1 MKYVPVEVTGLDM
14 AFGGK
19 AMKILPA
26 YKDIPDE
33 FKRGKHPARDFAS
46 NWFFKGLSEKPKA
59 KPGIDVNLALSNL
72 KACLVDFEPKHEHKV
87 DGVAYLASL
96 WFEFE

>member
-1 MKYVPVEVTGLDM
+1 MQYVPVEVTDLDM

-19 AMKILPA
+19 AMEILPA

-33 FKRGKHPARDFAS
+33 FKRGKHPAREFAS
-46 NWFFKGLSEKPKA
+46 NWFFKGLSETPKA
-59 KPGIDVNLALSNL
+59 KPGIDLSLALSNL
-72 KACLVDFEPKHEHKV
+72 RACLVDFEPKHEHKV

-96 WFEFE
+96 WLEV

>member
-26 YKDIPDE
+26 YKEIPDE

-59 KPGIDVNLALSNL
+59 KPGIDRDLALANL

-96 WFEFE
+96 RFEFE

>member
-1 MKYVPVEVTGLDM
+1 MKYVPVEVTALDM

-26 YKDIPDE
+26 YKDIPGD
-33 FKRGKHPARDFAS
+33 FKRGNHPARKFAS
-46 NWFFKGLSEKPKA
+46 DWFYSGLSEMPKA
-59 KPGIDVNLALSNL
+59 KPGVDLNLALANL
-72 KACLVDFEPKHEHKV
+72 KACLGDFEPKHEHKM

-96 WFEFE
+96 WLEF